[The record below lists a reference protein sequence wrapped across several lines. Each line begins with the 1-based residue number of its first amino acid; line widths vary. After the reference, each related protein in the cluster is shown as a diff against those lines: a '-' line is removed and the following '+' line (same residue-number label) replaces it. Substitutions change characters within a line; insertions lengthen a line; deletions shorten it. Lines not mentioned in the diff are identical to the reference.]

1 MAKKKVRV
9 FTAQLEKEGIAQSL
23 AQTLHKA
30 GIREISDFKRVCVHD
45 LAAIGVD
52 KKALAS
58 IRNTLK
64 AHDLRIIGD
73 EKRHKKNAHADER
86 LCTVDI
92 KKLQEGMSYATREEK
107 RKARIALLAP
117 YGFRFSNDLLCLPHP
132 TQKQQNNAR
141 RILGEEQFVLF
152 HALRCGTREER
163 EWARKELFKKHY
175 ALVFFVLRRERWLRI
190 SKGTDSTSSPEDSLQ
205 EGSIGLLHVF
215 EKYDYA
221 RGIRFSTYA
230 IGWIRLYMRRE
241 IERANTI
248 RLPAGFQ
255 ALLTQWNKA
264 RRTLIALHGR
274 APTREEMKKQTKF
287 SDAQVD
293 RFEEVSLFILQH
305 RTAISLPSPGIHEN
319 QMDLLLYTISP
330 ALKEMLPHSNFR
342 AESADQ
348 TFEKKALQLT
358 ILRLIGNAKTLNSK
372 QKYIVIKR
380 FGLDGEAPKTLEEIG
395 QEFNVSRERVRQLEN
410 HALAK
415 LAKLQ
420 SWQNCLKAVI

>member
-1 MAKKKVRV
+1 
-9 FTAQLEKEGIAQSL
+9 
-23 AQTLHKA
+23 
-30 GIREISDFKRVCVHD
+30 
-45 LAAIGVD
+45 
-52 KKALAS
+52 
-58 IRNTLK
+58 
-64 AHDLRIIGD
+64 
-73 EKRHKKNAHADER
+73 
-86 LCTVDI
+86 
-92 KKLQEGMSYATREEK
+92 
-107 RKARIALLAP
+107 
-117 YGFRFSNDLLCLPHP
+117 
-132 TQKQQNNAR
+132 
-141 RILGEEQFVLF
+141 
-152 HALRCGTREER
+152 
-163 EWARKELFKKHY
+163 
-175 ALVFFVLRRERWLRI
+175 
-190 SKGTDSTSSPEDSLQ
+190 
-205 EGSIGLLHVF
+205 
-215 EKYDYA
+215 
-221 RGIRFSTYA
+221 
-230 IGWIRLYMRRE
+230 
-241 IERANTI
+241 
-248 RLPAGFQ
+248 
-255 ALLTQWNKA
+255 
-264 RRTLIALHGR
+264 
-274 APTREEMKKQTKF
+274 MKKQTKF